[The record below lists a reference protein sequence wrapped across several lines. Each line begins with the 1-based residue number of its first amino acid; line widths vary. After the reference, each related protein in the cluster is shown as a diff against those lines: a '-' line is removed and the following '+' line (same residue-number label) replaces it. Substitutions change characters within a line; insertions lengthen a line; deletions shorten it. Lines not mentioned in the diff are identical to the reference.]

1 MQPIIFL
8 EEKIMFYIKTELPD
22 GKTVKTEVTDENVF
36 TRCPGCG
43 DEVSVDLAELF
54 SDSESDLYGT
64 AVYCDECSRKIRSK
78 GGAV

>member
-1 MQPIIFL
+1 
-8 EEKIMFYIKTELPD
+8 MFYIKTELPD

-54 SDSESDLYGT
+54 SDSESDLYWHTLYLQFYWTWGW
-64 AVYCDECSRKIRSK
+64 ARALLR
-78 GGAV
+78 

>member
-1 MQPIIFL
+1 
-8 EEKIMFYIKTELPD
+8 MFYIKTELPD

-64 AVYCDECSRKIRSK
+64 CLLYTSTLKRFEQVIQMD
-78 GGAV
+78 V